1 MTICMDAHIGHDFL
15 NLIKKPFFQN
25 HGFHATKCV
34 TVVIMQRSLP
44 AYSEIV

>member
-1 MTICMDAHIGHDFL
+1 MTICMDAHIGHDFFEPD
-15 NLIKKPFFQN
+15 KKPFFQN
-25 HGFHATKCV
+25 HGYHATKCV